1 MANNLENVDRDMD
14 REVASIHGYEENFK
28 DEDLYDREI
37 REREIQKINYHEE
50 ELTAQTQAGNLG
62 VHRQE
67 EYVKGQ
73 VEEQG
78 YLNSQN
84 LSKEK
89 KEQAVTNS
97 CKTYCEICHNLRSP
111 DGSNIATRSTPIST
125 QDYVRTYRAFKD
137 SSLKG
142 CATCK
147 FIVDSL
153 LYFGQLHEDS
163 MTVVLR
169 IEENGG
175 SGLYIPETSLAL
187 QIYTPIGKSYNFYR
201 TYFRKHDAKIMSR
214 KRLRK
219 LFYFRLPASRII

>member
-1 MANNLENVDRDMD
+1 MANNPENVDRDMD
-14 REVASIHGYEENFK
+14 REVASIHRYEENFK
-28 DEDLYDREI
+28 DEDLYGREI
-37 REREIQKINYHEE
+37 QEREIQKINYDEE

-73 VEEQG
+73 IEEQG
-78 YLNSQN
+78 YLDSEN
-84 LSKEK
+84 LFKEK
-89 KEQAVTNS
+89 KEQVVT
-97 CKTYCEICHNLRSP
+97 KTHCEICHNLHSP
-111 DGSNIATRSTPIST
+111 DGSNIAARSTPIST

-137 SSLKG
+137 SGLNG

-169 IEENGG
+169 IEEDGG

-187 QIYTPIGKSYNFYR
+187 QIYTPIGKSYNFYA
-201 TYFRKHDAKIMSR
+201 TYFRKHDAKIMS
-214 KRLRK
+214 KERLQK
-219 LFYFRLPASRII
+219 LFNFRLPALRII